1 MNKRLMAGL
10 GLAALI
16 GTAAIGAG
24 SAFARAEA
32 ARPDGP
38 RQERMGAE
46 AGRMMDPARMA
57 DRCTDRFARENAR
70 LTYMA
75 TKLDLT
81 DAQKPLWQAYA
92 DAVTKGNAA
101 DRDSCLEK
109 VKAMPAPEAGSK
121 EAGQPRQRPSAVE
134 REAMRIERLEAEL
147 TQAKATAPALTK
159 LYGALDAD
167 QQKIL
172 DKPAQGRHGHRHG
185 MTRARFDR
193 GDDCRPDVQRHGFGQ
208 PDGMPR
214 GDQPPPPRG

>member
-24 SAFARAEA
+24 SAFARAEG
-32 ARPDGP
+32 PSPNGP
-38 RQERMGAE
+38 RAE

-57 DRCTDRFARENAR
+57 DRCTDRFARESAR
-70 LTYMA
+70 LTYME

-81 DAQKPLWQAYA
+81 DAQQPLWQAYA

-101 DRDSCLEK
+101 DRDTCLEK
-109 VKAMPAPEAGSK
+109 VKTMPPAEAG
-121 EAGQPRQRPSAVE
+121 EPRQRPTAVE

-147 TQAKATAPALTK
+147 SQAKATEPALTK
-159 LYGALDAD
+159 LYGALDED

-172 DKPAQGRHGHRHG
+172 DKPARHHGQRPG

-193 GDDCRPDVQRHGFGQ
+193 GGDCRPDFQRHGFGHPGTGPGPSQ
-208 PDGMPR
+208 DPR